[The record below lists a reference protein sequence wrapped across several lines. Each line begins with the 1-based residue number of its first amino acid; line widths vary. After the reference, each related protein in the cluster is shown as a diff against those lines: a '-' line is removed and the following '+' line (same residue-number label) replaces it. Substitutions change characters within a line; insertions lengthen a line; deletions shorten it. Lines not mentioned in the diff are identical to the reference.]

1 MLKFP
6 SPCGIEKTGLLL
18 SLTVCNQ
25 GETEYF
31 RGVVIKDH
39 NLSSAKLIT
48 FYLSM
53 LGGRQSQAKIA
64 VLMRTSRYY
73 LTNIFP
79 FWKKVSIITL
89 QNIYEVQ
96 LIGILCANWKQM
108 VTFNNLF
115 LVKMRY

>member
-1 MLKFP
+1 M
-6 SPCGIEKTGLLL
+6 C
-18 SLTVCNQ
+18 VCNQ
-25 GETEYF
+25 EKTEYF
-31 RGVVIKDH
+31 GAAVIKGH
-39 NLSSAKLIT
+39 NLSSTKLIT

-53 LGGRQSQAKIA
+53 LEGRRSQAKIA

-96 LIGILCANWKQM
+96 LIGILYANWKQM
-108 VTFNNLF
+108 ATSSNLF
-115 LVKMRY
+115 LVKTRY